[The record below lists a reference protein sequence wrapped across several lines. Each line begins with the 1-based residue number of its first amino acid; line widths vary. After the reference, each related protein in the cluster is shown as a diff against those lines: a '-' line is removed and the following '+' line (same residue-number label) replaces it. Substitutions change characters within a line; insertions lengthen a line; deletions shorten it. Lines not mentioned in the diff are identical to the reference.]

1 MIDRQQQ
8 FHFAINTND
17 FALKL
22 HSWDQSLPLCFATN
36 KAHYARYGNYYLH
49 QHQNLES
56 THPGAT
62 AEIEALTSVRRNTI
76 GIGQAM
82 DLTGEQ
88 TYSEW

>member
-1 MIDRQQQ
+1 MQDMGIIIY
-8 FHFAINTND
+8 IN
-17 FALKL
+17 
-22 HSWDQSLPLCFATN
+22 SSS
-36 KAHYARYGNYYLH
+36 
-49 QHQNLES
+49 NLES

-88 TYSEW
+88 TY

>member
-1 MIDRQQQ
+1 MQRTKLIMQDMGIIIY
-8 FHFAINTND
+8 IN
-17 FALKL
+17 
-22 HSWDQSLPLCFATN
+22 SSS
-36 KAHYARYGNYYLH
+36 
-49 QHQNLES
+49 NLES

-88 TYSEW
+88 TY

>member
-8 FHFAINTND
+8 FQFAINTND

-36 KAHYARYGNYYLH
+36 KVHYARYGNYYLH
-49 QHQNLES
+49 QLQNLES

-62 AEIEALTSVRRNTI
+62 AEIEPLTSVRRNTI

-88 TYSEW
+88 TY

>member
-17 FALKL
+17 FVLKL
-22 HSWDQSLPLCFATN
+22 HSWDQSLPLCFATT
-36 KAHYARYGNYYLH
+36 KLIARYGNYYLH
-49 QHQNLES
+49 QLQNLES

-62 AEIEALTSVRRNTI
+62 SEIEALTSVRRNTI
-76 GIGQAM
+76 GIGQEM

-88 TYSEW
+88 TY